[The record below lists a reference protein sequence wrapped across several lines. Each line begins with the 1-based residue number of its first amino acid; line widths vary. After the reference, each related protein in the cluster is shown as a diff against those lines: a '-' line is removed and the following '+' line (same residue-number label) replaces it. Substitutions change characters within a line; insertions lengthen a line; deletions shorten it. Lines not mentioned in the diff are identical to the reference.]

1 LPLLLMILPLLSG
14 GFVPIESLPGWLQ
27 GIAEYQPF
35 TPIISTIRGLL
46 ADTPRE
52 AMRHGA
58 VGWSIAIA
66 VIGYV
71 WSLWLYRRHAAPS
84 MTRTAGVG

>member
-1 LPLLLMILPLLSG
+1 MLLMILPLLSG

-27 GIAEYQPF
+27 GIAGYQPF
-35 TPIISTIRGLL
+35 TPIIGTIRGLL
-46 ADTPRE
+46 ADTPQGSDAAR
-52 AMRHGA
+52 A

-84 MTRTAGVG
+84 TTRTASVG